1 MKGVWRKDLWST
13 EILIT
18 IFMSVNIVHLAVASL
33 VCKMWNTACRDP
45 SLWGKI
51 DLSTLNNSYFFNIP
65 NNQPGAYKR
74 TSGKITQFLKY
85 VLSLS
90 NGNTNCL
97 VFNYNVYMHVFLCRT
112 PNLKQLVLPRKGD
125 FSRKAVHM
133 AMKSWGGL
141 ESINISSGVPTDY
154 IFPAI
159 HEYCKSV
166 NGIKFHC
173 EFEEKHA
180 EALIESTPNL
190 KVFSIR
196 STVVS
201 MKALRS
207 VLTSVEHLEALNIYH
222 SFIMDMSHDEFS
234 IFAIQDLHKYLP
246 PSKDIWREDEITSL
260 AH

>member
-1 MKGVWRKDLWST
+1 MDNSKSAAMKGVWRNDLWST

-18 IFMSVNIVHLAVASL
+18 IFMSVNIVDLAVASL

-74 TSGKITQFLKY
+74 TSGKITQFLK
-85 VLSLS
+85 
-90 NGNTNCL
+90 
-97 VFNYNVYMHVFLCRT
+97 T

-207 VLTSVEHLEALNIYH
+207 VLTSVEHLEAVNIYH

-234 IFAIQDLHKYLP
+234 IFAIQDLRKYLP
-246 PSKDIWREDEITSL
+246 PSKGYL
-260 AH
+260 L

>member
-1 MKGVWRKDLWST
+1 
-13 EILIT
+13 
-18 IFMSVNIVHLAVASL
+18 
-33 VCKMWNTACRDP
+33 
-45 SLWGKI
+45 
-51 DLSTLNNSYFFNIP
+51 
-65 NNQPGAYKR
+65 
-74 TSGKITQFLKY
+74 
-85 VLSLS
+85 
-90 NGNTNCL
+90 
-97 VFNYNVYMHVFLCRT
+97 MHVFLCRT

-141 ESINISSGVPTDY
+141 ESINISSGVPIDY

-159 HEYCKSV
+159 REYCKSV
-166 NGIKFHC
+166 SGIKFHC

-207 VLTSVEHLEALNIYH
+207 VLTSLEHLEAVNICH
-222 SFIMDMSHDEFS
+222 SFIMDMSHDGFS
-234 IFAIQDLHKYLP
+234 IFAVQDLQKYLP
-246 PSKDIWREDEITSL
+246 PSNMEKVIYCEEGSCLKCQYERSIAPGSFLYRALEDIWQEDEITTL

>member
-1 MKGVWRKDLWST
+1 MR
-13 EILIT
+13 
-18 IFMSVNIVHLAVASL
+18 
-33 VCKMWNTACRDP
+33 
-45 SLWGKI
+45 
-51 DLSTLNNSYFFNIP
+51 
-65 NNQPGAYKR
+65 
-74 TSGKITQFLKY
+74 
-85 VLSLS
+85 
-90 NGNTNCL
+90 
-97 VFNYNVYMHVFLCRT
+97 VFLCRT

-125 FSRKAVHM
+125 FSRKVVHM

-141 ESINISSGVPTDY
+141 ESINISSGVPIDY

-159 HEYCKSV
+159 REYCKSV
-166 NGIKFHC
+166 SGIKFHC

-207 VLTSVEHLEALNIYH
+207 VLTSVEHLEAVNIYH

-234 IFAIQDLHKYLP
+234 IFAIQDLRKYLP
-246 PSKDIWREDEITSL
+246 PSKGYL
-260 AH
+260 L